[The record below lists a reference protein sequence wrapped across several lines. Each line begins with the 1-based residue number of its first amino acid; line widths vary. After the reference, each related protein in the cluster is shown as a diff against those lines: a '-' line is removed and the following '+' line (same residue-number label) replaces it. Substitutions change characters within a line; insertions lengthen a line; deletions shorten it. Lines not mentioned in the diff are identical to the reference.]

1 MVAQMAPYALAHSHG
16 SPYNKANREEKTPP
30 MKARSASRP
39 VRIGSSRDLGR
50 LKDFFKNEG
59 RILLVFVFGS
69 FAVGR
74 ITSHSDIDLALLFER
89 PPDVDET
96 NRLRDELTGLLH
108 READVVVLNSAS
120 PILRMQVL
128 KTGVLVFSKARQHFH
143 QFFVDTVNQ
152 YDDLKQIRKSCEE
165 NILRRRVHA

>member
-1 MVAQMAPYALAHSHG
+1 MVAQMAPDALAHSHG
-16 SPYNKANREEKTPP
+16 GPYNQANREKKAAP

-39 VRIGSSRDLGR
+39 GKIGTSRDLGR
-50 LKDFFKNEG
+50 LKDFFKNKG

-69 FAVGR
+69 FAIGR
-74 ITSHSDIDLALLFER
+74 ITSHSDIDIALLFER
-89 PPDVDET
+89 PADVDET
-96 NRLRDELTGLLH
+96 NRLRDELTGFLH
-108 READVVVLNSAS
+108 READVIVLNSAS

-128 KTGVLVFSKARQHFH
+128 KTGVLVFSKTRQHFH

>member
-1 MVAQMAPYALAHSHG
+1 
-16 SPYNKANREEKTPP
+16 

-39 VRIGSSRDLGR
+39 EKIGGSRDRGI
-50 LKDFFKNEG
+50 LKDFFKNKG

-69 FAVGR
+69 FAIGR
-74 ITSHSDIDLALLFER
+74 ITSHSDIDIALLFER
-89 PPDVDET
+89 SPDVDET

-108 READVVVLNSAS
+108 READVIVLNSAS

-128 KTGVLVFSKARQHFH
+128 KTGVLVFSKARQHFY

-165 NILRRRVHA
+165 NILKRRVHA